1 MMFGS
6 EANGSLKYNRGQRLV
21 KRSFQEIS
29 GSYNE
34 SNRVIVDKKL
44 SPAQFE
50 RFKIKLK
57 EKRRRELFLTV
68 LTLVIISF
76 AVVSMLILVFR

>member
-1 MMFGS
+1 MMFAS

-29 GSYNE
+29 ASYNE
-34 SNRVIVDKKL
+34 SDRVIVDKKL

-68 LTLVIISF
+68 LTLFIIGCT
-76 AVVSMLILVFR
+76 VVSILVFIVT